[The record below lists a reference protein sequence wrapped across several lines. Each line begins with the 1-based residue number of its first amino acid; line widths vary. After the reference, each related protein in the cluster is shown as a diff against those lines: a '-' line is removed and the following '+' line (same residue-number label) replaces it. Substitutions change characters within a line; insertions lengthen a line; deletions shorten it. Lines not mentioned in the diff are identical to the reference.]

1 MVREAFRHR
10 RSVDAFVCIFLSLV
24 LTGIAWGQAIPQKN
38 VNAIGPTPLFWL
50 YAGNPRM
57 QQNEPECAVSPNNPE
72 WLACG
77 FNDYRG
83 VNNPSIGDAFPGM
96 AMSRDLGQTWISGLH
111 PWHLGDIPSLGKKF
125 GADANLEAL
134 PGLLLYN
141 FIAGWRDDS
150 QPGGVYVSRWYE
162 HNREVGPPWEF
173 LDVIEIDVGTSGR
186 FLDKPAFHAALRN
199 PDDDR
204 PDIEVPVPAYDD
216 PRNVANS
223 HAAYTLKVP
232 AFRAYMCYSIFV
244 GNDNNDGTK
253 INCLASDDGGATWP
267 IRSKLTE
274 GVEINQGV
282 SIATR
287 NYGQDVLAT
296 WRRFSDNN
304 ETSAIMYAYSTDG
317 GATWGKAEVLTEFCA
332 FDQATGPARFRTNA
346 LPVAVSDGD
355 TFAVYFASR
364 NNGTETCVIPGKG
377 GKPATPRMSTVALE
391 DDFDSFNETTAPDGS
406 RIKDGRVRT
415 SLNFSRIL
423 MVRSNS
429 AGRLNFGQPV
439 MLDPQES
446 APGTRRR
453 GHQFMPAAES
463 AGGIE
468 TVAWYDTRL
477 DKLNNLPTPLPGAFV
492 EDLVLHLEPEGGVGP
507 GVESVALLPSGI
519 YEQTPPP
526 PELPPAGNNIP
537 LRRTIDMFAAQVV
550 GGSVRPYTV
559 DSGTWYPAAPGD
571 PAATSSNSTRV
582 SRYATRQKPG
592 ATPGVR
598 EQVEW
603 DYPNGRLFRKG
614 KAPFFGDYNSV
625 FAAQAR
631 QRQDGAWVP
640 NQTAPVPGI
649 DLFGSLEPV
658 FHVGWTSNRNVRGR
672 VFYTGCDTW
681 DETLQMWVSS
691 PGCESTY
698 TDPNPALMLPLQ
710 GEDGSLAGPPL
721 SCSASVLAGGRT
733 GPLTRNQNIYV
744 AAMKPGISVN
754 LLSAIKPSA
763 GGANTFVL
771 GIQNGSPVDRL
782 VRLSLP
788 AGAVT
793 SFDTDGPDTLLSI
806 DVLVPKGSGNARTVF
821 DYGNSATD
829 PNLPD
834 QVVVTVSDANTNV
847 VLAQVPLRRSTLE
860 TPPLENVQN
869 NDPDNLVNLVGDF
882 EFYQLILKREIGTT
896 QSLDLENLDLE
907 NTVYMLDLENL
918 DLENLDLENLDLEN
932 LDLENVVLFLDL
944 ENLDLENL
952 DLENALYEQL
962 DLENL
967 DLENLDLENLDLE
980 NLDLENRNLFF
991 LDLENLDLENLDLEN
1006 LDLENL
1012 DLENLDL
1019 ENLDLE
1025 NLDLENF
1032 TVYASDIENL
1042 DLENLDL
1049 ENTAV
1054 GADYTE
1060 ISWTADS
1067 ATNTTTGVDV
1077 KPIFSPTL
1085 QTSLA
1090 EAGTTVLLTVRQA
1103 YMTGT
1108 VQNNE
1113 AFAAPGLYCT
1123 PQVVVENQLIY
1134 AAVLR
1139 PEQINNLIAD
1149 PDPSATDTP
1158 SFVIEPDAS
1167 KIITLRFINPP
1178 AGLGIQELSANT
1190 GMAIYAQPGGTFNC
1204 DAELGGAEVYDLC
1217 EIDYS
1222 EPDTTAPVITI
1233 SGENPATVEA
1243 GASGYLDAGATALD
1257 DKDGDVSASIL
1268 VTSTVDTTTPGDYS
1282 VTYTVQDA
1290 AGNESTATRAISVV
1304 DTTPPTLTVPADIIK
1319 EATGPQ
1325 TMVDIGTATA
1335 TDYVGPVT
1343 VTNDAPATFPV
1354 SPIPT
1359 VVTWTASDGQMPP
1372 NTSTATQ
1379 NVTVQDTTAPVINAA
1394 TLPAAIIAVEANDA
1408 GGWVYAVPLS
1418 PLWDMI
1424 TADDVVDG
1432 VIAATCTPDATD
1444 SFPFG
1449 QTTVTCD
1456 ATDAA
1461 LNTSAEVSF
1470 IVDVQDNTGPTIDG
1484 LDPPNFDRSE
1494 PFIVEF
1500 DQNTFT
1506 LSWGPVTATDI
1517 DPDVS
1522 ITCSVGTL
1530 DPTKP
1535 PYTFVYDFPVGT
1547 TSVTCTA
1554 IDSALNESSGTFIV
1568 TVYDQTGPVITL
1580 LGSDPLVL
1588 EAGVDGYV
1596 EGGATATDVVSGDVS
1611 ASLVIDASTVNT
1623 AVPGSYTVSY
1633 TATDGSGNP
1642 STVTRTVLVQDTT
1655 PPVLVVPVDVTV
1667 EATGPLTTVDIGTAA
1682 ATDQVGPVTVTN
1694 NAPVGFPVGE
1704 TFVTWIASDG
1714 QVPPN
1719 TSTATQ
1725 AVTVQDTTAPVIT
1738 LNGAPTLTLEAGV
1751 DSYVEQGASAT
1762 DLVDGDLTAAI
1773 VTAGAVD
1780 TRTVG
1785 TYSITYDV
1793 TDAAG
1798 NPAVQVVRTI
1808 TVVDTLAPVITFA
1821 EDPLLR
1827 TTLGTSET
1835 IDYLAN
1841 VSVTDA
1847 LDGTLAASC
1856 TVDGKTVANPYAFPT
1871 DSVSTVSCTATDS
1884 NGNSATDSFEVRV
1897 SFAYQ
1902 FNLVVPKGN
1911 IQAGSVLPID
1921 WYYTLIGST
1930 THVDSSAFMV
1940 RADWFGPFTGRSC
1953 SGTNTGSGDGS
1964 AAIDAG
1970 SSDFRY
1976 SASQATWQFSWQTP
1990 AMAGSYELR
1999 ISPPG
2004 SAQSTTCI
2012 TLK

>member
-1 MVREAFRHR
+1 MSREVFRSR
-10 RSVDAFVCIFLSLV
+10 LAAGIFACAIFSAIV
-24 LTGIAWGQAIPQKN
+24 SGSAWGQAVPQKN

-50 YAGNPRM
+50 YTGNPRM
-57 QQNEPECAVSPNNPE
+57 QQNEPECAVSPTNPE

-77 FNDYRG
+77 YNDYRG
-83 VNNPSIGDAFPGM
+83 VNDPAIGDAFPGIS
-96 AMSRDLGQTWISGLH
+96 MSRDLGQTWISGLH
-111 PWHLGDIPSLGKKF
+111 PWHLGDLPSLGKKF

-134 PGLLLYN
+134 PGFLMYN

-150 QPGGVYVSRWYE
+150 QPGGVYISRWYE

-173 LDVIEIDVGTSGR
+173 LDTVQIDIGTAGR

-199 PDDDR
+199 PDDGR
-204 PDIEVPVPAYDD
+204 PDISIAIPAYTD

-232 AFRAYMCYSIFV
+232 AARAFICYSVFV

-267 IRSKLTE
+267 VKTKLTE
-274 GVEINQGV
+274 SIDINQGV
-282 SIATR
+282 SIASR
-287 NYGQDVLAT
+287 NYGQEVLAV

-304 ETSAIMYAYSTDG
+304 ETSAIMYSYSTDAG
-317 GATWGKAEVLTEFCA
+317 STWGKAEVLTEFCA
-332 FDQATGPARFRTNA
+332 FDQGTGPARFRTNA

-355 TFAVYFASR
+355 GFGVYFASR
-364 NNGTETCVIPGKG
+364 NNARETCVVPAKG
-377 GKPATPRMSTVALE
+377 NTPATPRMSPVALE
-391 DDFDSFNETTAPDGS
+391 DDFDSFGETTAADGS
-406 RIKDGRVRT
+406 RIRDGRVRT
-415 SLNFSRIL
+415 SLNFSRIM

-429 AGRLNFGQPV
+429 GGRLNWGQPV

-446 APGTRRR
+446 ATGVRRR

-468 TVAWYDTRL
+468 TVSWYDTRL
-477 DKLNNLPTPLPGAFV
+477 DKLNNLPTPLAGGFV

-526 PELPPAGNNIP
+526 PQLPPAGNNIP
-537 LRRTIDMFAAQVV
+537 LRRTIDVFAAQVV
-550 GGSVRPYTV
+550 GGGVRPYVV
-559 DSGTWYPAAPGD
+559 DPADWYPTIASD
-571 PAATSSNSTRV
+571 PNATSSPSTRV
-582 SRYATRQKPG
+582 SRYATRQKPN
-592 ATPGVR
+592 AAPGVR

-614 KAPFFGDYNSV
+614 KAPFIGDYNSV
-625 FAAQAR
+625 FAVQAR

-649 DLFGSLEPV
+649 DLFGSQEPV

-710 GEDGSLAGPPL
+710 GEDGALDGPPL
-721 SCSASVLAGGRT
+721 SCSAVAPGGRT

-744 AAMKPGISVN
+744 AAMKPGISANV
-754 LLSAIKPSA
+754 LSAIKPSV
-763 GGANTFVL
+763 GGINTFVL
-771 GIQNGSPVDRL
+771 GLQNGSQADRL

-793 SFDTDGPDTLLSI
+793 SFDTDGPDTLLSV

-821 DYGNSATD
+821 DFGNSASD
-829 PNLPD
+829 PGLPD
-834 QVVVTVSDANTNV
+834 QVVVTVSDANTGQ
-847 VLAQVPLRRSTLE
+847 VLAQVPLKRSTLE

-1019 ENLDLE
+1019 DNLDLE

-1090 EAGTTVLLTVRQA
+1090 EAGTTVVLTVRQG
-1103 YMTGT
+1103 YMTST

-1134 AAVLR
+1134 AAVLG
-1139 PEQINNLIAD
+1139 PDEINNLIAD
-1149 PDPSATDTP
+1149 PDPTVPGTP

-1178 AGLGIQELSANT
+1178 AGMDIVELSANT

-1204 DAELGGAEVYDLC
+1204 DAELGGAEVHDLC
-1217 EIDYS
+1217 EIDYIA
-1222 EPDTTAPVITI
+1222 PDSTAPVLTI
-1233 SGENPATVEA
+1233 GGDNPAIVEA
-1243 GASGYLDAGATALD
+1243 SPLGYSDAGATAQD
-1257 DKDGDVSASIL
+1257 DKDGDITASIL
-1268 VTSTVDTTTPGDYS
+1268 VTSTVDASTPGLYS
-1282 VTYTVQDA
+1282 VDYEVRDA
-1290 AGNESTATRAISVV
+1290 AGNVSTAARSVVVV
-1304 DTTPPTLTVPADIIK
+1304 DTTPPALTAPAGVTV
-1319 EATGPQ
+1319 EATGAQ
-1325 TMVDIGTATA
+1325 TTVAIGIATA
-1335 TDYVGPVT
+1335 TDFVGPVT
-1343 VTNDAPATFPV
+1343 TTNDAPASFPV
-1354 SPIPT
+1354 GDT
-1359 VVTWTASDGQMPP
+1359 VVTWTASDGQVPP
-1372 NTSTATQ
+1372 NTSSATQ
-1379 NVTVQDTTAPVINAA
+1379 TVTVTDTTAPEINAA
-1394 TLPAAIIAVEANDA
+1394 TLPPATIVVEANDA
-1408 GGWVYAVPLS
+1408 GGWVYSVPLS

-1424 TADDVVDG
+1424 TATDLVDG
-1432 VIAATCTPDATD
+1432 VIAATCVPDATD

-1449 QTTVTCD
+1449 PSSVSCT

-1461 LNTSAEVSF
+1461 GNVSAAAGFV
-1470 IVDVQDNTGPTIDG
+1470 VDVQDNTGPTIDG
-1484 LDPPNFDRSE
+1484 LEPPTFDRAE
-1494 PFIVEF
+1494 PFVVAF
-1500 DQNTFT
+1500 DENTFT
-1506 LSWGPVTATDI
+1506 LRWGPVTATDV
-1517 DPDVS
+1517 DPNLDIS
-1522 ITCSVGTL
+1522 CSVGVL
-1530 DPTKP
+1530 DPAQP
-1535 PYTFVYDFPVGT
+1535 LYTFVHDFPVGT
-1547 TSVTCTA
+1547 TTVTCTA
-1554 IDSALNESSGTFIV
+1554 TDSAGNTSSGTFSV
-1568 TVYDQTGPVITL
+1568 TVLDQTGPIVTL
-1580 LGSDPLVL
+1580 AGADPQLL
-1588 EAGVDGYV
+1588 EAGVDPYV
-1596 EGGATATDVVSGDVS
+1596 ELGAAATDVVSGDVS
-1611 ASLVIDASTVNT
+1611 GSLVIDASAVNT
-1623 AVPGSYTVSY
+1623 AIPGSYAVTY
-1633 TATDGSGNP
+1633 TATDGSGNT
-1642 STVTRTVLVQDTT
+1642 STVTRTVIVQDTT
-1655 PPVLVVPVDVTV
+1655 PPTLIPPADIMA
-1667 EATGPLTTVDIGTAA
+1667 EATGFTTPVALGAPTASDAVGVVSIGNTAPPA
-1682 ATDQVGPVTVTN
+1682 
-1694 NAPVGFPVGE
+1694 FPVGV
-1704 TFVTWIASDG
+1704 TAVTWSAADAAGNLAAAI
-1714 QVPPN
+1714 QV
-1719 TSTATQ
+1719 
-1725 AVTVQDTTAPVIT
+1725 VTITDTTAPVIT
-1738 LNGAPTLTLEAGV
+1738 LNGAATLTLQAGV
-1751 DSYVEQGASAT
+1751 DSYVEQGATAV
-1762 DLVDGDLTAAI
+1762 DLVDGNLTAAI
-1773 VTAGAVD
+1773 LIAGSVD
-1780 TRTVG
+1780 TLAVG
-1785 TYSITYDV
+1785 SYAITYDV

-1798 NPAVQVVRTI
+1798 NAASRVTRTVN
-1808 TVVDTLAPVITFA
+1808 VVDTRPPTITFA
-1821 EDPLLR
+1821 ENPLVR
-1827 TTLGTSET
+1827 TTLGTHET

-1841 VSVTDA
+1841 VSATDI
-1847 LDGTLAASC
+1847 LDGTLSASC
-1856 TVDGKTVANPYAFPT
+1856 TVDGSTVPNPYAFPA
-1871 DSVSTVSCTATDS
+1871 DSTSTVNCTATD
-1884 NGNSATDSFEVRV
+1884 NQGNTATGSFVV
-1897 SFAYQ
+1897 NVNFAYT
-1902 FNLVVPKGN
+1902 FTLVQPKGN
-1911 IQAGSVLPID
+1911 IQRGSVLPID
-1921 WYYTLIGST
+1921 WYYTLPGT
-1930 THVDSSAFMV
+1930 TSRVDSSAFMV
-1940 RADWFGPFTGRSC
+1940 RADWFGPFSGRNC
-1953 SGTNTGSGDGS
+1953 SGVNTGVGNGS

-1990 AMAGSYELR
+1990 PMAGSYELR

-2004 SAQSTTCI
+2004 SARSTTCV

>member
-1 MVREAFRHR
+1 MLWKIFFRRQSVGVVACLCIAF
-10 RSVDAFVCIFLSLV
+10 V
-24 LTGIAWGQAIPQKN
+24 LTGKAWSQAVPQKN

-50 YAGNPRM
+50 YTGNPRM
-57 QQNEPECAVSPNNPE
+57 QQNEPECAVSPTNPE

-77 FNDYRG
+77 FNDYRA
-83 VNNPSIGDAFPGM
+83 VNDPTIGDAFPGI
-96 AMSRDLGQTWISGLH
+96 AMSRDLGRTWISGLH
-111 PWHLGDIPSLGKKF
+111 PWHLGDAPSLGKKF

-134 PGLLLYN
+134 PGFLLYN

-150 QPGGVYVSRWYE
+150 QPGGVYISRWYE

-173 LDVIEIDVGTSGR
+173 LDTIEVDIGTAGR
-186 FLDKPAFHAALRN
+186 FLDKPAFHTALRD
-199 PDDDR
+199 PDEDR
-204 PDIEVPVPAYDD
+204 PDIEIPIPAYTD

-223 HAAYTLKVP
+223 HPAYTLKVP
-232 AFRAYMCYSIFV
+232 AARAFICYSVFV
-244 GNDNNDGTK
+244 GNDNNSGTK
-253 INCLASDDGGATWP
+253 INCLASDDGGTTWP
-267 IRSKLTE
+267 VKSKLTE
-274 GVEINQGV
+274 SVEINQGV

-287 NYGQDVLAT
+287 NYGQEVLAV

-304 ETSAIMYAYSTDG
+304 ETSAIMHAYSTDG
-317 GATWGKAEVLTEFCA
+317 GSTWGKAEVLTEFCA
-332 FDQATGPARFRTNA
+332 FDQGTGPARFRTNA
-346 LPVAVSDGD
+346 LPVAVSNGSG
-355 TFAVYFASR
+355 FGVYFASR
-364 NNGTETCVIPGKG
+364 NNATQTCVVQGKG

-391 DDFDSFNETTAPDGS
+391 DDFDSFGESKAPDGS
-406 RIKDGRVRT
+406 RIKDGKVQT
-415 SLNFSRIL
+415 SLNFSRIM
-423 MVRSNS
+423 MVRSTGGS
-429 AGRLNFGQPV
+429 RLNWNPPE
-439 MLDPQES
+439 MLDAQES
-446 APGTRRR
+446 APGVRKR

-477 DKLNNLPTPLPGAFV
+477 DKLNNLPTPLAGGYV
-492 EDLVLHLEPEGGVGP
+492 EDLVLHLEPENGVGP

-519 YEQTPPP
+519 YEQTPD
-526 PELPPAGNNIP
+526 PENLPPAGNNVP
-537 LRRTIDMFAAQVV
+537 LRRTIDVFAAQVV
-550 GGSVRPYTV
+550 GTGVRPYVV
-559 DSGTWYPAAPGD
+559 DSATWYPAS
-571 PAATSSNSTRV
+571 PAEPSAVTSPSTRV

-592 ATPGVR
+592 AAPGVR

-614 KAPFFGDYNSV
+614 KAPFIGDYNSV

-649 DLFGSLEPV
+649 DLFDSQEPV

-672 VFYTGCDTW
+672 VFYTGCDSW

-691 PGCESTY
+691 PGCDSTY
-698 TDPNPALMLPLQ
+698 TDPNPALMLPLES
-710 GEDGSLAGPPL
+710 EDGSTNGSPLACYQVPP
-721 SCSASVLAGGRT
+721 GGRT

-744 AAMKPGISVN
+744 AAMKPGISANV
-754 LLSAIKPSA
+754 LSAIKPST
-763 GGANTFVL
+763 GGINTFVL
-771 GIQNGSPVDRL
+771 GLQNGSPADRL

-793 SFDTDGPDTLLSI
+793 SFDTDGPDTRLSV

-821 DYGNSATD
+821 DFGNSATD
-829 PNLPD
+829 ENLPD
-834 QVVVTVSDANTNV
+834 QVIVTVSDANTDA

-869 NDPDNLVNLVGDF
+869 NDPDNLVNLVGDS

-1054 GADYTE
+1054 GSDYTE

-1090 EAGTTVLLTVRQA
+1090 EAGTTVLLTVRQG
-1103 YMTGT
+1103 YMTST

-1113 AFAAPGLYCT
+1113 ALAAPGLYCT

-1139 PEQINNLIAD
+1139 PELGEINNLIAD
-1149 PDPSATDTP
+1149 PDPTVPNTP

-1178 AGLGIQELSANT
+1178 ADLSIEDLSANT

-1222 EPDTTAPVITI
+1222 EPDSIAPVITI
-1233 SGENPATVEA
+1233 DGANPDSVEA
-1243 GASGYLDAGATALD
+1243 SPAGYSDAGATALD

-1268 VTSTVDTTTPGDYS
+1268 VTSTVDTAVPGAYS
-1282 VTYTVQDA
+1282 VTYTVRDA
-1290 AGNESTATRAISVV
+1290 AGNESAATRTVNVV
-1304 DTTPPTLTVPADIIK
+1304 DTTPPALTTPADVSK

-1325 TMVDIGTATA
+1325 TTVDIGLATA

-1343 VTNDAPATFPV
+1343 ITNDAPATFPV
-1354 SPIPT
+1354 GGT
-1359 VVTWTASDGQMPP
+1359 VVTWTAGDGQNPP
-1372 NTSTATQ
+1372 NESTAAQT
-1379 NVTVQDTTAPVINAA
+1379 VTVTDSTPPVVNAA
-1394 TLPAAIIAVEANDA
+1394 TLPPATIVVEANDA

-1424 TADDVVDG
+1424 TADDLVDG
-1432 VIAATCTPDATD
+1432 VIAANCTPEATD
-1444 SFPFG
+1444 SFPLG
-1449 QTTVTCD
+1449 QSTVTCD

-1461 LNTSAEVSF
+1461 KNTSAQASF

-1484 LDPPNFDRSE
+1484 LEPPTFDRSE
-1494 PFIVEF
+1494 PFIVDF
-1500 DQNTFT
+1500 DKDAFT
-1506 LSWGPVTATDI
+1506 LRWGPVTATDI
-1517 DPDVS
+1517 DPNIDIS
-1522 ITCSVGTL
+1522 CTVGVL
-1530 DPTKP
+1530 DRAKP
-1535 PYTFVYDFPVGT
+1535 LYTFVYDFPVGT

-1554 IDSALNESSGTFIV
+1554 TDTAGNESSGTFTVIV
-1568 TVYDQTGPVITL
+1568 LDQTGPVITL
-1580 LGSDPLVL
+1580 GGMDPLVL
-1588 EAGVDGYV
+1588 EAGVDTYV
-1596 EGGATATDVVSGDVS
+1596 EAGATATDVVSGDVS
-1611 ASLVIDASTVNT
+1611 GSLVIDASGVNT
-1623 AVPGSYTVSY
+1623 SLPGTYLVSY
-1633 TATDGSGNP
+1633 MATDASGNA
-1642 STVTRTVLVQDTT
+1642 STVTRSVVVRDTT
-1655 PPVLVVPVDVTV
+1655 PPTLVPPGDVTV
-1667 EATGPLTTVDIGTAA
+1667 EATGPTTPVALGTPTASDNVGVTSIGSNAPPAFPVGVTVVTWTAQDAAGNIAA
-1682 ATDQVGPVTVTN
+1682 ATQVVKVT
-1694 NAPVGFPVGE
+1694 
-1704 TFVTWIASDG
+1704 DK
-1714 QVPPN
+1714 
-1719 TSTATQ
+1719 
-1725 AVTVQDTTAPVIT
+1725 TAPVIT
-1738 LNGAPTLTLEAGV
+1738 LTGPAALTLEAGV
-1751 DSYVEQGASAT
+1751 DAYLEQGATAA
-1762 DLVDGDLTAAI
+1762 DIVDGNLSAAI
-1773 VTAGAVD
+1773 V
-1780 TRTVG
+1780 RTGTVNTLVVG
-1785 TYSITYDV
+1785 TYPIRYDV
-1793 TDAAG
+1793 KDAAG
-1798 NPAVQVVRTI
+1798 NAAATVTRTVS
-1808 TVVDTLAPVITFA
+1808 VVDTRAPVITFT
-1821 EDPLLR
+1821 ESPLVR
-1827 TTLGTSET
+1827 TTAGTSAT
-1835 IDYLAN
+1835 IDYMDN
-1841 VSVTDA
+1841 VRATDVV
-1847 LDGTLAASC
+1847 DGTVAANC
-1856 TVDGKTVANPYAFPT
+1856 KVDGKTVANPYAFPT
-1871 DSVSTVSCTATDS
+1871 DTTSTVSCTATDRQ
-1884 NGNSATDSFEVRV
+1884 GNQATGSFQVRI
-1897 SFAYQ
+1897 SFAYA
-1902 FNLVVPKGN
+1902 FHLVIPKGT

-1921 WYYTLIGST
+1921 WYYTTVGTST
-1930 THVDSSAFMV
+1930 RIDSSAFIV
-1940 RADWFGPFTGRSC
+1940 RADWFGPFSGRNC
-1953 SGTNTGSGDGS
+1953 SGVNTGAGNGS

-1970 SSDFRY
+1970 SSSFRY

-1990 AMAGSYELR
+1990 PMAGPYQLR

-2004 SAQSTTCI
+2004 SADSTTCV